1 MKNLILS
8 LLIGLSLFAAPAFS
22 TYGTDVHLSVKKEVT
37 VYTTKTG
44 SKYHTGTCR
53 YLSRSKIETTKKAAI
68 AGGYGACSICKP

>member
-8 LLIGLSLFAAPAFS
+8 LLIGLSLFATPAFS
-22 TYGTDVHLSVKKEVT
+22 TSCVNTYFSDKKEVT

-44 SKYHTGTCR
+44 NKYHTGTCR

-68 AGGYGACSICKP
+68 SGGYGACSICKP